1 MRDTCQT
8 FDWYMKEVYS
18 GLKSDAEIIT
28 RKFSMHL
35 NSNYLER
42 SLKPLLDQYD
52 LGTGSV
58 KPKVSQAEFVAEEA
72 GMGNT

>member
-1 MRDTCQT
+1 
-8 FDWYMKEVYS
+8 
-18 GLKSDAEIIT
+18 
-28 RKFSMHL
+28 
-35 NSNYLER
+35 LEK